1 MSVGSKAL
9 PAEQHPHSSA
19 VILSGCAAAAVIALH
34 LATSGTLGFHTDEL
48 YYLACGRHLAFGYV
62 DFPPYNVK
70 GLEQG
75 APVTF
80 CQLKAP
86 LPKLWARL
94 KNFS

>member
-19 VILSGCAAAAVIALH
+19 VILSGGAAAAVIALH
-34 LATSGTLGFHTDEL
+34 LATSGTLGFQT
-48 YYLACGRHLAFGYV
+48 V
-62 DFPPYNVK
+62 PYNVK

-86 LPKLWARL
+86 IPKLWARL